1 MADKLVVDSS
11 VAVKWFISE
20 LNSTE
25 ARRMLVD
32 AQVGTLTLLAPDLI
46 YAEVGNVVWRNH
58 IKQGMAVSLAQTVI
72 TEFQEVEILLVP
84 TKDLLTEAYR
94 LAVTYKRTV
103 YDAMYLALS
112 EREQCQ
118 FVTADEKLVNAVGPA
133 LSNVV
138 LLANWS

>member
-1 MADKLVVDSS
+1 LADKLVVDSS

>member
-1 MADKLVVDSS
+1 MAVKLVVDSS

-32 AQVGTLTLLAPDLI
+32 AQVGTLTLFAPDLI
-46 YAEVGNVVWRNH
+46 NAEVGNVVWRNH
-58 IKQGMAVSLAQTVI
+58 IKQGMEVSLAQRVI
-72 TEFQEVEILLVP
+72 TQFQEVEITLVP
-84 TKDLLTEAYR
+84 NKVLLLEAYH
-94 LAVTYKRTV
+94 LAVTFRCTV

-112 EREQCQ
+112 ARERCQ
-118 FVTADEKLVNAVGPA
+118 FVTADKKLVNAVGSA
-133 LSNVV
+133 MSNVV